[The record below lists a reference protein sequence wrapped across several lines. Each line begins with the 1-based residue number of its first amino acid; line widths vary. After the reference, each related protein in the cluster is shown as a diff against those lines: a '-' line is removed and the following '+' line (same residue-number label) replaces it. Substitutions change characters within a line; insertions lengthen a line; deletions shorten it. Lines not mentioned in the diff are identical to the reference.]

1 MRLSVAPLFA
11 SRFPLPPHPPAHT
24 PLKKT
29 RGKTSQTQN
38 QLPLPVGQAK
48 RSALPPS
55 VRRRGLTPP
64 QCSDLALSDCS
75 DHLSISGGKCRIVNP
90 ELTFSWLRARRSCL
104 FQEVRR
110 PTGTIP
116 RPPAHAERGCSKTP
130 KTFGESRI
138 MQPFLPA
145 NRGKTASRLPPPLAP
160 ADPAF
165 VGFCVLWGSAC
176 RDRGA
181 SRLISHSCMS

>member
-24 PLKKT
+24 PLKET
-29 RGKTSQTQN
+29 QGKTSQTQN
-38 QLPLPVGQAK
+38 QLQLPVGQAK
-48 RSALPPS
+48 RSASPPS
-55 VRRRGLTPP
+55 VRRRGLTPH
-64 QCSDLALSDCS
+64 QCSDLALSDRS

-116 RPPAHAERGCSKTP
+116 RPPAHAERGSSKTNP
-130 KTFGESRI
+130 QKQAGCPDAPPQGFPSRAR
-138 MQPFLPA
+138 QKRE
-145 NRGKTASRLPPPLAP
+145 NRLPPPAAAP
-160 ADPAF
+160 AE
-165 VGFCVLWGSAC
+165 
-176 RDRGA
+176 
-181 SRLISHSCMS
+181 IQ